1 MSSWFDTKS
10 FASLAKSALSQAQKQ
25 IDKALEAVADE
36 ESDSDDSE
44 VSGLDPFGSGW
55 AIRKPKMKKEAQ
67 KGNATVLN
75 SVMAKAGEGHL
86 KQGDSSS
93 GLLTEDKVNNSGLN
107 SDEIVVTNQIRQE
120 PNKPVVEANPVTSQ
134 IKATPDSVIGPVI
147 VQVRSQKAT
156 DNTDRLSES
165 SALLGETSSK
175 GEDCQTGEEDA
186 SPTAIAASAT
196 MGTSSESVETTVQ
209 QGSDLDFSM
218 LEEAKDETCGSGG
231 NSGDGETAASSDIE
245 IISAI
250 NSTPS
255 EALHHDQSALW
266 DDALTDALRELSGE
280 IGVGAAANATAALET
295 LLHAREQKVMALSGD
310 NARLTEDNEK
320 LRERVAQLEARNLEA
335 CRNSSEQVQQLLA
348 EGDKLA
354 REVLEKANS
363 LKRLRAKEREQDE
376 LVRKHTKNIDE
387 LNVQLERLRR
397 SLSQKDV
404 QEKLHIEQIRELK
417 AAKIT
422 AADLKMQLDV
432 AKSRCRE
439 LEERNAKV
447 LMESKVMTASVE
459 MSAQDQL
466 RSGMAELKARHSEE
480 IDSLRQK
487 VAQLEL
493 QLKKAEVTISQ
504 NEQHGRGLRQEVLA
518 LQERNQELTESL
530 ALATA
535 PYVRELDK
543 MKTVCDNER
552 KSFENEIVNLQ
563 RVVET
568 LRQKT
573 SDLED
578 RLKVMTKDKQVA
590 EFECH
595 VLSERMAELEKN
607 LQEAKGAQLS
617 VKTVDTATLEYIEV
631 LKGQLVEREDAI
643 TKMNQSIEL
652 LRSRETSL
660 QQKILTLER
669 SVEFERQ
676 KSRLEGHEPRP
687 VSPTASNRSSLA
699 SSVEFEKNDNYA
711 TFTANLNS
719 PSVIDNMS
727 SQLKLKDGQMQQLR
741 VEVNQLKRSRDT
753 LSNQMTEMTME
764 LEKYK
769 QAEVELADLPEKY
782 EALLQMYGELVEK
795 NDELRLDLEEARTA
809 YRAQLQELTA
819 RLKRNNV

>member
-1 MSSWFDTKS
+1 
-10 FASLAKSALSQAQKQ
+10 
-25 IDKALEAVADE
+25 
-36 ESDSDDSE
+36 
-44 VSGLDPFGSGW
+44 
-55 AIRKPKMKKEAQ
+55 
-67 KGNATVLN
+67 
-75 SVMAKAGEGHL
+75 
-86 KQGDSSS
+86 
-93 GLLTEDKVNNSGLN
+93 
-107 SDEIVVTNQIRQE
+107 
-120 PNKPVVEANPVTSQ
+120 
-134 IKATPDSVIGPVI
+134 
-147 VQVRSQKAT
+147 
-156 DNTDRLSES
+156 
-165 SALLGETSSK
+165 
-175 GEDCQTGEEDA
+175 
-186 SPTAIAASAT
+186 
-196 MGTSSESVETTVQ
+196 
-209 QGSDLDFSM
+209 
-218 LEEAKDETCGSGG
+218 
-231 NSGDGETAASSDIE
+231 
-245 IISAI
+245 
-250 NSTPS
+250 
-255 EALHHDQSALW
+255 
-266 DDALTDALRELSGE
+266 
-280 IGVGAAANATAALET
+280 
-295 LLHAREQKVMALSGD
+295 MALSGD

-552 KSFENEIVNLQ
+552 QV
-563 RVVET
+563 RV
-568 LRQKT
+568 
-573 SDLED
+573 
-578 RLKVMTKDKQVA
+578 
-590 EFECH
+590 
-595 VLSERMAELEKN
+595 
-607 LQEAKGAQLS
+607 
-617 VKTVDTATLEYIEV
+617 
-631 LKGQLVEREDAI
+631 
-643 TKMNQSIEL
+643 SI
-652 LRSRETSL
+652 
-660 QQKILTLER
+660 
-669 SVEFERQ
+669 
-676 KSRLEGHEPRP
+676 
-687 VSPTASNRSSLA
+687 
-699 SSVEFEKNDNYA
+699 
-711 TFTANLNS
+711 
-719 PSVIDNMS
+719 
-727 SQLKLKDGQMQQLR
+727 
-741 VEVNQLKRSRDT
+741 KRTHS
-753 LSNQMTEMTME
+753 
-764 LEKYK
+764 
-769 QAEVELADLPEKY
+769 
-782 EALLQMYGELVEK
+782 
-795 NDELRLDLEEARTA
+795 
-809 YRAQLQELTA
+809 
-819 RLKRNNV
+819 